1 MNPNTRRHLKTAI
14 KVVVT
19 LILLTV
25 TFRLIRPGVLLEHM
39 GGAHAGLFFVA
50 MLVLILGGFAGAA
63 SWFCILRTR
72 LSAIT
77 YRQVGACHW
86 SGMFFNSFLPSNVG
100 GDVVKGYAMARDQGQ
115 TGFVITSVLLDR
127 ALNLTMLLGIGVFAL
142 LLRTA
147 HAAWAVAFLLAVLAL
162 VPTAVAAAR
171 RLRQRRSR
179 PAGEGIRRGRR
190 AALVDAILDWVAA
203 PRLFI
208 PALAAALTSQ
218 FLKTGSQVFVIQ
230 ALGLALPIFCVW
242 TVIPLF
248 GMVSALPISIG
259 GLGVRELVAQRLAG
273 PLQFDTTHLV
283 ALSLGG
289 HLAVVLVNL
298 LGVVP
303 FVLGRRRRGLNTKKA
318 SD

>member
-1 MNPNTRRHLKTAI
+1 MNPHTRRHLKTAI

-19 LILLTV
+19 LILLAV
-25 TFRLIRPGVLLEHM
+25 TFRMIRPGVLLERA
-39 GGAHAGLFFVA
+39 GGAHVGLFSVA
-50 MLVLILGGFAGAA
+50 LLVLILGGFAGAA
-63 SWFCILRTR
+63 SWFCILRVR
-72 LSAIT
+72 LPAIT

-86 SGMFFNSFLPSNVG
+86 IGMFFNSFLPSNVG
-100 GDVVKGYAMARDQGQ
+100 GDVVKGYAMARDRGQ
-115 TGFVITSVLLDR
+115 TGFVVTSVLLDR

-162 VPTAVAAAR
+162 IPAAVAAAR
-171 RLRQRRSR
+171 RLRRQHPRS
-179 PAGEGIRRGRR
+179 AEEGVRGRR
-190 AALVDAILDWVAA
+190 AALVDAIQDWVAA

-218 FLKTGSQVFVIQ
+218 FFKTWSQVFVIR
-230 ALGLALPIFCVW
+230 ALGLALPTFCVW

-289 HLAVVLVNL
+289 HLVVVLVNL
-298 LGVVP
+298 LGAVP
-303 FVLGRRRRGLNTKKA
+303 FVLGRRRRGLKA
-318 SD
+318 SG

>member
-1 MNPNTRRHLKTAI
+1 
-14 KVVVT
+14 
-19 LILLTV
+19 
-25 TFRLIRPGVLLEHM
+25 
-39 GGAHAGLFFVA
+39 
-50 MLVLILGGFAGAA
+50 
-63 SWFCILRTR
+63 
-72 LSAIT
+72 
-77 YRQVGACHW
+77 
-86 SGMFFNSFLPSNVG
+86 
-100 GDVVKGYAMARDQGQ
+100 
-115 TGFVITSVLLDR
+115 
-127 ALNLTMLLGIGVFAL
+127 LLGIGVFAL

-162 VPTAVAAAR
+162 IPAAVAAAR
-171 RLRQRRSR
+171 RLRQRRPRS
-179 PAGEGIRRGRR
+179 AGEGVRGRR

-218 FLKTGSQVFVIQ
+218 FFKTWSQVFVIR
-230 ALGLALPIFCVW
+230 ALGLALPTFCVW

-303 FVLGRRRRGLNTKKA
+303 FVLGRRRRGLKA
-318 SD
+318 SG